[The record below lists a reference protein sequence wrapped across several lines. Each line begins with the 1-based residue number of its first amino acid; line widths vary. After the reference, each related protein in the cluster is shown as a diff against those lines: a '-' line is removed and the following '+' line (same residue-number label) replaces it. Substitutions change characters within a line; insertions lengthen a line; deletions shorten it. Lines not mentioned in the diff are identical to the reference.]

1 MGTLPKINVGRKVK
15 RSYFDLQHDGETTAN
30 FGFCQPTISR
40 LVNPN
45 TKISLDTKTFVR
57 LAPLPCPTF
66 GRIEVKQHTT
76 FTPITDVFLGFNYF
90 QAGKSVNS
98 AVRQYIPTQVDNLQ
112 GKYLFASLLSMF
124 FCSKTYV
131 NGDDYSGLSNSDMV
145 NLKKLPFRMS
155 IHAPRYAVASPT
167 WVSDHPQEANE
178 VIDLLNDESWHP
190 AWKTG
195 NEFAEIVNQQVN
207 GLSLVN
213 RIFNADKLSNAPFH
227 RWMQANLN
235 TSYRYFQDTVTGV
248 EPFYNGNSQVT
259 MEFIQSMLSFD
270 SERFYFNSA
279 NSENIGNWNHS
290 YNEQISGL
298 VNSAFPFM
306 TNYNH
311 FYDTWKSYEWYRNQF
326 TPMSFENADFQM
338 VIPSSLL
345 NLVSFDYDTYYMNDG
360 VLAKDGTFG
369 YTGQF
374 DVAINFHLTEYGK
387 KLIGKVLNPLKIY
400 FSSKN
405 KVYSI
410 LPLLALYKS
419 YFDKYNPGRNVQW
432 LETNAFKLIH
442 SFYDTGVPIGD
453 FIENQNSSYTS
464 IAQANSIRAA
474 WYGFLYDLGE
484 MYYSLPIDNIT
495 VAQDEPVLSNTYDPS
510 TETVTLYADTDHN
523 SVMSVTSDTPYG
535 SIDDVAPLG
544 GLGVKALSR
553 LLTLTNK
560 RNNFGARVNDYL
572 RAKGY
577 TQLIPDTDV
586 LGDNSFMCNIS
597 DVIGTV
603 NNDSTLLG
611 EYAGKGIGFSD
622 GEHMHY
628 ETKTFGFL
636 TQFMCVVPL
645 GGYCQAVSHQ
655 HINKYDF
662 YQPEYD
668 SLGMDV
674 LSYDEVLGRNYY
686 LNKFADNE
694 KSFGFVPRYWQDK
707 VITNT
712 SAGDF
717 SLRGSQAQFLP
728 YTLNRLFFVSDLRYK
743 PGTGNPVYRDQPV
756 LFPDEELRYIGK
768 IESNGNYDRIFYD
781 TTGLT
786 DNFIVHMVHNL
797 KIWSP
802 MKPISDSF
810 DSYDP
815 EVDDDV
821 MQVNKA

>member
-76 FTPITDVFLGFNYF
+76 FTPITDVFLGFDYF

-98 AVRQYIPTQVDNLQ
+98 AVRQYVPTQVDNLQ
-112 GKYLFASLLSMF
+112 SKRIFASLLAMF

-167 WVSDHPQEANE
+167 WVSEHPEEANE

-213 RIFNADKLSNAPFH
+213 RLFNADKLLNAPFH
-227 RWMQANLN
+227 RWIADNLRLD
-235 TSYRYFQDTVTGV
+235 YRYFQDTVTGV
-248 EPFYNGNSQVT
+248 EPNYNGNSQVT
-259 MEFIQSMLSFD
+259 LQFIQSMLSFD

-279 NSENIGNWNHS
+279 NSDNIGNWNHS
-290 YNEQISGL
+290 YNSQISGV

-306 TNYNH
+306 SNYNH
-311 FYDTWKSYEWYRNQF
+311 FSDTWKSYDWYRLQF

-338 VIPSSLL
+338 VIPSTLL
-345 NLVSFDYDTYYMNDG
+345 NSVSFDYDTYYMNDG

-369 YTGQF
+369 YTGQY
-374 DVAINFHLTEYGK
+374 DVVINFHLTEFGK
-387 KLIGKVLNPLKIY
+387 KLVGKIFNPLKIY
-400 FSSKN
+400 FSSKD

-419 YFDKYNPGRNVQW
+419 WFDKYNPGRNVQW
-432 LETNAFKLIH
+432 LETNCFKLIH
-442 SFYDTGVPIGD
+442 SFYDTGVPIGE
-453 FIENQNSSYTS
+453 FLVNQNSSYTS
-464 IAQANSIRAA
+464 VAQANSIRAA
-474 WYGFLYDLGE
+474 WFGFLYDLGE
-484 MYYSLPIDNIT
+484 MYYCLPIDNIT
-495 VAQDEPVLSNTYDPS
+495 VAQDEPVLSNTYDPV
-510 TETVTLYADTDHN
+510 TETVTLHADNVHN

-535 SIDDVAPLG
+535 EISDVSPLG
-544 GLGVKALSR
+544 GLGVKALTR

-597 DVIGTV
+597 DVISAV

-622 GEHMHY
+622 GESMHY
-628 ETKTFGFL
+628 ETKSFGFL

-645 GGYCQAVSHQ
+645 GGYCQAAAHQ

-674 LSYDEVLGRNYY
+674 LSYDEVLGRNY
-686 LNKFADNE
+686 LINKFADNE
-694 KSFGFVPRYWQDK
+694 QSFGFVPRYWQDK

-743 PGTGNPVYRDQPV
+743 PGTGNPVFRSQPV

-768 IESNGNYDRIFYD
+768 VESNGNYDRIFYD